1 MAKLE
6 NEMMELF
13 CQEYLATNF
22 NGAEAARKAGS
33 NAASPS
39 QIAYG
44 WMQLPEVKNRIAEL
58 MEMRTEKAGISAA
71 YVLNRLVEIDK
82 MDFLDIMKDDI
93 SGFKPLNEWP
103 KIWRQYI
110 SAIDLAEIHEGYG
123 DDRVMVGLLKKIKWP
138 DKTKNLELLG
148 KHVDVQAFRER
159 VTHDG
164 KLSQNLDDAG
174 LQIVSDKVAEL
185 FRQGATV
192 TH

>member
-1 MAKLE
+1 MPKLK
-6 NEMMELF
+6 NDMMEIF
-13 CQEYLATNF
+13 CHEYVACSF
-22 NGAEAARKAGS
+22 NGAEAAKKAGS
-33 NAASPS
+33 TAAHPS

-44 WMQLPEVKNRIAEL
+44 WLQLPEVKNRVAEL
-58 MEMRTEKAGISAA
+58 VEERTEKADIDAS
-71 YVLNRLVEIDK
+71 YVLERMIQIDQ
-82 MDFLDIMKDDI
+82 MDFLDIMKEDI

-123 DDRVMVGLLKKIKWP
+123 DDREMVGILKKIKWP

-164 KLSQNLDDAG
+164 KLSQNLDDEG

-185 FRQGATV
+185 FGGGAKV